1 MSAEGLAEADKYG
14 FQQWAVSELGCQL
27 WNNGKKGRDTGID
40 GEMWFFNPPHNAGRL
55 LVQVKAGRKVG
66 VPEMREFQAVVAR
79 EEVELG
85 VFFSRAEPTPDMRR
99 EAAALGEARVGG
111 GTFRKMQLVSLATW
125 YSGQRPRLPIPV
137 PLTLPKD
144 KSSQP
149 SGARSRRP
157 DPKQPAFTF
166 VIEGMVA
173 RPKRDQLV
181 NPAALPDDAIRVDDV
196 A

>member
-1 MSAEGLAEADKYG
+1 
-14 FQQWAVSELGCQL
+14 
-27 WNNGKKGRDTGID
+27 
-40 GEMWFFNPPHNAGRL
+40 
-55 LVQVKAGRKVG
+55 
-66 VPEMREFQAVVAR
+66 
-79 EEVELG
+79 
-85 VFFSRAEPTPDMRR
+85 MRR